1 MSIFCSA
8 CGSPLS
14 ADDAFCGSCGYAVP
28 SGYVPVSDTPAGSL
42 ADAVAWPSSPLAE
55 SPDQVPPAPPGQ
67 PYVRPLSYTSLTG
80 EPAFDPLRNT
90 RVFWQLARQALL
102 FAVIYVLIE
111 VVVSIILFAIVGPLA
126 GRFAVPRSIW
136 VEVSTLAW
144 LIMFTAFWLTPV
156 PALLAQWSR
165 LVSYGATAAPTMLD
179 YIRQV
184 LLRHGRRTTPSNNG
198 ELHRPAKGYGTTFSC
213 AAGYSLAS
221 WAAFRTVR
229 TCTWAGH
236 SGFDCP
242 RSGWS

>member
-1 MSIFCSA
+1 M
-8 CGSPLS
+8 
-14 ADDAFCGSCGYAVP
+14 
-28 SGYVPVSDTPAGSL
+28 
-42 ADAVAWPSSPLAE
+42 
-55 SPDQVPPAPPGQ
+55 
-67 PYVRPLSYTSLTG
+67 
-80 EPAFDPLRNT
+80 
-90 RVFWQLARQALL
+90 
-102 FAVIYVLIE
+102 LIE